1 MISYEDVSFNSHPS
15 LDSTTRLR
23 LLITLCS
30 GPTLAALAVF
40 LKPAI
45 ASIRSSFSLEYCSW
59 RATDI
64 MLAEV
69 APGVDVFSVIE
80 SWKGRLQ
87 LGNRD
92 APWES
97 WRSLPQLNDPSGPD
111 LAEDLQSL
119 GSTSTGTGGF
129 AEICAERLVQADIIS
144 TVGNV
149 RQNAPIRN

>member
-1 MISYEDVSFNSHPS
+1 
-15 LDSTTRLR
+15 
-23 LLITLCS
+23 
-30 GPTLAALAVF
+30 
-40 LKPAI
+40 
-45 ASIRSSFSLEYCSW
+45 
-59 RATDI
+59 

-149 RQNAPIRN
+149 RQTRQSETDSTTRNFGLLDRFESPLLW